1 MSSSSRDQILNKLRG
16 VQRPFVDAPPRPQ
29 TYLNVTVQ
37 DDESP
42 AALLE
47 RFTLELTGLK
57 GEVFP
62 VDGDEGA
69 RAKVLELL
77 EFHQAKSILAWD
89 FSYIP
94 VEGLE
99 AAIRETGVEIIQP
112 DTHDE
117 LRMETLSA
125 SAEAQVG
132 LTGADAAA
140 ATTGTLIFTTAQGKG
155 RIPTVL
161 APVHIAIITLDQLLP
176 RIESWVA
183 AQRALGMPLKE
194 HANFCFISGP
204 SRTGDI
210 EMQLILG
217 VHGPGQV
224 QVIVK
229 Q

>member
-1 MSSSSRDQILNKLRG
+1 MSSSRDQILNKLRSAR
-16 VQRPFVDAPPRPQ
+16 RPFPDAPPRPQ

-42 AALLE
+42 DALLE
-47 RFTLELTGLK
+47 RFTLELSGLK
-57 GEVFP
+57 GEVFA

-77 EFHQAKSILAWD
+77 EFHEAKSILAWD
-89 FSYIP
+89 FSNIP

-99 AAIRETGVEIIQP
+99 AAIRAAGIEIIQP

-117 LRMETLSA
+117 MRMETLSA

-140 ATTGTLIFTTAQGKG
+140 ATTGTLIFTTAPGKG
-155 RIPTVL
+155 RIPNRACPGAYRSNYART
-161 APVHIAIITLDQLLP
+161 ASAAH
-176 RIESWVA
+176 RKWVA
-183 AQRALGMPLKE
+183 AQRARGMPLTD

-229 Q
+229 R

>member
-77 EFHQAKSILAWD
+77 EFHQVKSILAWD
-89 FSYIP
+89 FSHIP

-99 AAIRETGVEIIQP
+99 AAIRGAGIEIIQP

-194 HANFCFISGP
+194 HANFCFTSGP

>member
-1 MSSSSRDQILNKLRG
+1 MSTSRDQILTKLRSAR
-16 VQRPFVDAPPRPQ
+16 QRPFDDAPPRPKS
-29 TYLNVTVQ
+29 YLPVTILE
-37 DDESP
+37 DESP
-42 AALLE
+42 EALLE
-47 RFTLELTGLK
+47 RFTRELNGLSSD
-57 GEVFP
+57 VFA
-62 VDGDEGA
+62 VEGDDAA

-77 EFHQAKSILAWD
+77 EQHEARSILAWD
-89 FSYIP
+89 FAHIP

-99 AAIRETGVEIIQP
+99 AAIRATGIEIIQP

-117 LRMETLSA
+117 MRMEMLTA

-140 ATTGTLIFTTAQGKG
+140 ATTGTLIFTTAPGKG
-155 RIPTVL
+155 RIPTVF
-161 APVHIAIITLDQLLP
+161 APLHIAVITLDQLVP

-183 AQRALGMPLKE
+183 AQRAAGIPLRE
-194 HANFCFISGP
+194 HANFCFVTGP

-217 VHGPGQV
+217 VHGPGRV

-229 Q
+229 R

>member
-1 MSSSSRDQILNKLRG
+1 MSSSRDQILNKLRSAR
-16 VQRPFVDAPPRPQ
+16 RPFIDAPPRPQ

-37 DDESP
+37 DDETP
-42 AALLE
+42 DALLE

-89 FSYIP
+89 FSHIP
-94 VEGLE
+94 VDGLE
-99 AAIRETGVEIIQP
+99 SAIRAAGIEILQP

-117 LRMETLSA
+117 MRMETLSA

-140 ATTGTLIFTTAQGKG
+140 ATTATLIFTTAPGKG

-161 APVHIAIITLDQLLP
+161 APVHIAVITLNQLLP

-183 AQRALGMPLKE
+183 AQRAQGMPLKD

-224 QVIVK
+224 QVVVK
-229 Q
+229 R